1 MKVQGVILTGIG
13 DRVRINAEKNG
24 GEFEPESF
32 AVWCAMANPGAV
44 MVDIGAYTGFYAI
57 AAAQRGATVTAYEPN
72 PVVHRRLKDNVAANN
87 VRVTCVRKAVS
98 DKVERRHF
106 YTSHD
111 MTSAGRFNRREDM
124 HNRIDVDCEPL
135 ASEAKVTAIKIDVEG
150 AELAV
155 LIGAD
160 AIIQRDHPLVIAEAL
175 NEKAG
180 DILIDHMAERGYSWR
195 KADRKNIIFTAA
207 ISNDR

>member
-1 MKVQGVILTGIG
+1 
-13 DRVRINAEKNG
+13 
-24 GEFEPESF
+24 
-32 AVWCAMANPGAV
+32 

-72 PVVHRRLKDNVAANN
+72 PVVHRRLKENVAANN

-111 MTSAGRFNRREDM
+111 MTSAGRFYERVGAD
-124 HNRIDVDCEPL
+124 RIDVDCEPL
-135 ASEAKVTAIKIDVEG
+135 ASDAKVTAIKIDVEG

-160 AIIQRDHPLVIAEAL
+160 AVIQRDHPLVIAEAL
-175 NEKAG
+175 TDASRRLLVN
-180 DILIDHMAERGYSWR
+180 HMALRGYDW
-195 KADRKNIIFTAA
+195 KEADRRNLVFTHG
-207 ISNDR
+207 